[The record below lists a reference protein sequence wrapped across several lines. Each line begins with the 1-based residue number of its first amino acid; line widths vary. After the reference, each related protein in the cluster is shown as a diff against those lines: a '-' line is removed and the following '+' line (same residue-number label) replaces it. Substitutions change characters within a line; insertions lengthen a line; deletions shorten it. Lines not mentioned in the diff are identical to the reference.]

1 MYKEFIKRDDIIVV
15 TVLLGIMMTIS
26 SNAAIC
32 ERGFSCMKR
41 KMSVL
46 QKRLGDYIMRIND
59 PSLENFETEKIVFN
73 RIESAI
79 TSRHLNGYNSSRTE
93 THEVSDEN
101 VIVLQEQSKIKL
113 LQDYSVCV
121 LFSYLDDVTLFFS
134 TGRYELLDCYKCG

>member
-1 MYKEFIKRDDIIVV
+1 
-15 TVLLGIMMTIS
+15 MTIS
-26 SNAAIC
+26 SNTAIC

-46 QKRLGDYIMRIND
+46 QKRLGDYTLDHIMRIND

-79 TSRHLNGYNSSRTE
+79 TSRHLNGHNSSRTE